1 MSGPEEEVGGRKS
14 KKSFASR
21 IATIILKLLIWANFR
36 ALEILLSL
44 QLGLKKWGMVPKE
57 RIEDYVSCEIPLV
70 TEGLFEGFESGRL
83 EKAGDPRRP
92 SEADR
97 SDTNAEQA

>member
-1 MSGPEEEVGGRKS
+1 MRAQQVQFNGWTGGGGGGSKS

-21 IATIILKLLIWANFR
+21 IVSIISKPLIWANFR

-57 RIEDYVSCEIPLV
+57 RIEDYGLTSCYEGLK
-70 TEGLFEGFESGRL
+70 TEGVTAL
-83 EKAGDPRRP
+83 
-92 SEADR
+92 
-97 SDTNAEQA
+97 

>member
-1 MSGPEEEVGGRKS
+1 MRAQQVQFNGWTGGGVGGGRKS

-36 ALEILLSL
+36 ALEVLLSL

-57 RIEDYVSCEIPLV
+57 RIEDYGLTSCY
-70 TEGLFEGFESGRL
+70 EGLKTEDVTAL
-83 EKAGDPRRP
+83 
-92 SEADR
+92 
-97 SDTNAEQA
+97 

>member
-21 IATIILKLLIWANFR
+21 IVVKLLIWANFR
-36 ALEILLSL
+36 ALEVLISL

-57 RIEDYVSCEIPLV
+57 RIEDYGLTSCY
-70 TEGLFEGFESGRL
+70 EGLKTEDVTAL
-83 EKAGDPRRP
+83 
-92 SEADR
+92 
-97 SDTNAEQA
+97 